1 MATILTVQDSLRVET
16 RFEKVPIA
24 VAKAVARQEQELK
37 RNGVSQPKRKA
48 RIRAEKRDA
57 GGGK

>member
-1 MATILTVQDSLRVET
+1 MATTLTVRDSLTVET
-16 RFEKVPIA
+16 QFEKVPIA

-37 RNGVSQPKRKA
+37 RNGLSKPKRKA
-48 RIRAEKRDA
+48 KIKAEKRFA